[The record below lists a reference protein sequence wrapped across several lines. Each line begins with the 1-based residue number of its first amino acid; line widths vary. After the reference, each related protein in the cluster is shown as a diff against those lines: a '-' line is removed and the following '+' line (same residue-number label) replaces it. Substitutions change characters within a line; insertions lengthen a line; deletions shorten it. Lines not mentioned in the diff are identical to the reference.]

1 LFSFIYAALTD
12 IGKQK
17 QTSTDI
23 QNRLYVPADLN
34 FFKNFSRRHCL
45 FAFAKA
51 KEYKEQAQ
59 TN

>member
-17 QTSTDI
+17 QTSADMK
-23 QNRLYVPADLN
+23 NRLYVPADLI
-34 FFKNFSRRHCL
+34 FFKFFSGRHCL
-45 FAFAKA
+45 FAFAKT
-51 KEYKEQAQ
+51 KEYKEQTQ